1 MRIALYVDD
10 GVSSSTINHW
20 LLMAKEGL
28 IDEFEVVKAKD
39 LSHNKLAL
47 FNWLILPGGS
57 GSAIC
62 SKFTQENRKELH
74 DSIYRGL
81 NVLGVCAGA
90 FALSTGYDW
99 SLNLIINRVADKPNW
114 KRGHGNVK
122 VSFTAHG
129 LKVLKLKKKD
139 WVVNYHNGPVFEK
152 VKLNKDHKVLA
163 TFSDDM
169 IAENGKSGLMKGSVA
184 IVQTKHGAGN
194 IIAISPHFE
203 KTPVANKLIKKL
215 LKLYI

>member
-1 MRIALYVDD
+1 MRIALYIDD
-10 GVSSSTINHW
+10 GVSAATVNHW

-28 IDEFEVVKAKD
+28 IDEFEVVKSQD
-39 LSHNKLAL
+39 LVHTKLAL

-57 GSAIC
+57 GSKIC
-62 SKFTQENRKELH
+62 SKIPPVTKQVIH
-74 DSIYRGL
+74 DSIHEGL
-81 NVLGVCAGA
+81 NVLGICAGA

-99 SLNLIINRVADKPNW
+99 SLDLIENKVANKPHW

-122 VSFTAHG
+122 VSFTEHG
-129 LKVLKLKKKD
+129 MKSLKLKKKD

-152 VKLNKDHKVLA
+152 VKLNKDHKILA
-163 TFSDDM
+163 TFKDDM
-169 IAENGKSGLMKGSVA
+169 VAENGKAGLMKGSPA
-184 IVQTKHGAGN
+184 IIQTKYGEGN